1 MQSQTI
7 RYAGFDG
14 RIENLDSGI
23 SPDLMPV
30 VSDNW
35 AKYFSWNGTGQMP
48 DEEKLK
54 LKNFADKAK
63 NQGYLLRFWN
73 TPNRTP
79 EQRKA
84 VWTELKNAEVGLIG
98 ADELKELQKFL
109 TTDFNKNY

>member
-1 MQSQTI
+1 
-7 RYAGFDG
+7 
-14 RIENLDSGI
+14 
-23 SPDLMPV
+23 MPV

-35 AKYFSWNGTGQMP
+35 AKYFSWDGTGKMP

-73 TPNRTP
+73 TPNRSP